1 MNNLINETIGI
12 GTGKNMLF
20 KNFARMPSLI
30 YSPIKGTTASTKS
43 PSLHV
48 YRRNNSTQ
56 ILD

>member
-12 GTGKNMLF
+12 GTGKNILF

-30 YSPIKGTTASTKS
+30 DSPIKGTTASTKS
-43 PSLHV
+43 PSLYA
-48 YRRNNSTQ
+48 YRRNKSTQ